1 MRLLKGE
8 SGYFDNVKAIRGI
21 SLSRDGQIEFLFCI
35 ERSGLPIF
43 EKAKASREGLTLVM
57 IPVHPPGLE
66 WDKPEGRAALTLMG
80 EKPSSHKHR
89 FRITEIEAQG
99 PDGDSS
105 IVDVRIKGKRF

>member
-1 MRLLKGE
+1 
-8 SGYFDNVKAIRGI
+8 
-21 SLSRDGQIEFLFCI
+21 
-35 ERSGLPIF
+35 
-43 EKAKASREGLTLVM
+43 
-57 IPVHPPGLE
+57 
-66 WDKPEGRAALTLMG
+66 MG